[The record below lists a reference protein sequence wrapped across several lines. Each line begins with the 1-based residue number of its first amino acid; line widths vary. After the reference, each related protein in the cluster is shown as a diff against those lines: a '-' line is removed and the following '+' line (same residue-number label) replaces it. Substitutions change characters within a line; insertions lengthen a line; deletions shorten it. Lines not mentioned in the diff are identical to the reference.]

1 MHYQTRHLEALAD
14 FAHGQTQVRK
24 GDRFPASEIDAKFY
38 VDRGRARD
46 VTEEQAAAAA
56 AAAARPATASI
67 GAPERPVKRASP
79 PPEHARPAA
88 KRAANATGARTRGFA
103 DDRCRGAPGRRDA
116 GRRRQHGRPTA
127 APRARTASLTCRRPK
142 ASTCASRRSA

>member
-56 AAAARPATASI
+56 AAAARRPATASI
-67 GAPERPVKRASP
+67 GDADRPVKRASP
-79 PPEHARPAA
+79 TPEHARAPA
-88 KRAANATGARTRGFA
+88 KRAANATG
-103 DDRCRGAPGRRDA
+103 
-116 GRRRQHGRPTA
+116 HGHAVSPMTA
-127 APRARTASLTCRRPK
+127 ADVRPGDATPAAGATTATPDSA
-142 ASTCASRRSA
+142 ASTDGKP